1 MKKKSK
7 LENKIKLP
15 SKKTVIGLAFL
26 AAGLSL
32 GGVSVSHGI
41 SSYEYFKKGAEKN
54 YSIEDSFD
62 DYNTAIAKG
71 AISLSMLQLAFA
83 GYYSSKRLL
92 KENKKKS
99 KYH

>member
-1 MKKKSK
+1 MVNK

-15 SKKTVIGLAFL
+15 SKKTVIGIAFL

-54 YSIEDSFD
+54 YTIEDSID
-62 DYNTAIAKG
+62 DYNVAIAKG
-71 AISLSMLQLAFA
+71 VISLTMLPLSFA
-83 GYYSSKRLL
+83 GYYTSKRFL
-92 KENKKKS
+92 KNNKKK
-99 KYH
+99 K